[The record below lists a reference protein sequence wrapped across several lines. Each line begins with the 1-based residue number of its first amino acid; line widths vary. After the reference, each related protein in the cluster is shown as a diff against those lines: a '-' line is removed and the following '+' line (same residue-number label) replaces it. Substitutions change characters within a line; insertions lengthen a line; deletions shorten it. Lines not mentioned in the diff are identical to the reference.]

1 MMRIAETVKDAA
13 KAAKTGN
20 VIVYPTDT
28 VYGIGCSFF
37 ANSAIDKI
45 YEIKQKGK
53 ELPFSVAFSSLEQAQ
68 AYANIGPKEAEFI
81 REKLKDSSQGYTF
94 IVKKK
99 PVMFLHSSFKSTIGI
114 RIPDNEIVKQLTADA
129 GPIITTS
136 ANISG
141 KPAVSRFED
150 LDREMLDKVDIV
162 IRGECR
168 IGKASVIWDL
178 TKEPYEI
185 IRN

>member
-1 MMRIAETVKDAA
+1 MIIAETVKDAA

-45 YEIKQKGK
+45 YEIKQREKMQA
-53 ELPFSVAFSSLEQAQ
+53 FSVAFNSIEQSQSYASLGQ
-68 AYANIGPKEAEFI
+68 KEIEFI
-81 REKLKDSSQGYTF
+81 REKLKDNSQGYTF

-114 RIPDNEIVKQLTADA
+114 RIPDNEIVKQLTGDA

-136 ANISG
+136 ANVSG
-141 KPAVSRFED
+141 KPAVARFEE
-150 LDREMLDKVDIV
+150 LDKEMLEKADVALK
-162 IRGECR
+162 GECR

-185 IRN
+185 TRN